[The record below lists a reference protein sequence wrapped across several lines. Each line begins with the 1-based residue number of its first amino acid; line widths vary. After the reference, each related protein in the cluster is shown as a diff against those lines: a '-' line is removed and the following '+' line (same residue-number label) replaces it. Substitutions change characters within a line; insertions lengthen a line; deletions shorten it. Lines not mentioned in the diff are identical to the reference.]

1 MGENNALQ
9 YADWKRL
16 KFMSDIQNVCP
27 TKLNETTVGNSIQ
40 SLFASNVNVYDWTRP
55 ISNKNDIYFCLCY
68 NLILFRSST
77 IPLYLFLF
85 IIENW

>member
-55 ISNKNDIYFCLCY
+55 IPNKNDIF
-68 NLILFRSST
+68 
-77 IPLYLFLF
+77 LFLMLQFDF
-85 IIENW
+85 IPFIRRSALFIFV